1 MNPSDEPRPSA
12 ADADTRPP
20 TAPTPVPEEKGVIAW
35 FASNPVAAN
44 LLMLVIMVAGAFTTL
59 SIKKEI
65 FPEFSLDMLAIT
77 VPYRGGTPQEVEEGV
92 VIKVEEAIQDIPGIK
107 RITAAA
113 MEGAGRITVEILP
126 DYDLQKVLNQI
137 KVRVDGISTF
147 PAETERPIIEEL
159 TTRNEVMWVNLAGD
173 VDEPTLKRLAEK
185 VRNDIVSL
193 PGVTQ
198 AEIYGVRRFEIAI
211 EVSETRLRE
220 YGLSFD
226 DVARA
231 VRRSSIN
238 LPAGS
243 IKTEGGEVLIRTNGQ
258 AYTGDE
264 YAALVL
270 QTRPDGTRITV
281 GDVADVIDGFE
292 DSTVSNTF
300 NGERSASIRIMRV
313 GEQSALDVAAKV
325 RTYVDAANE
334 ELPDGVTLTVW
345 ADGSRFLKERLNMLL
360 KNGAIGLLLVFVS
373 LALFLRLSLAFWVCL
388 GIPLSFLGT
397 LFLMPTA
404 LMGISINMITLFG
417 FLVVLGIVV
426 DDAIVVGENVYTTCQ
441 KEGFGL
447 ASTIKGAREVAV
459 PVTYGVLTTVVAFI
473 PMLMVPGVNGK
484 IWSGIA
490 LVVIGT
496 LLFSLVE
503 SKLILP
509 AHLSFLK
516 RREQDETKLNAF
528 ERFQRVF
535 GKGLQWWI
543 ERVYQPSLRV
553 ALEWRYATL
562 SAFLGLLVVAVFFV
576 ASGHV
581 RFVFFPNIESDFVD
595 GSVELA
601 QGTPAAFTQQ
611 MIRKMHDA
619 VEEVRREGREKDGQ
633 ELVKNVL
640 SYTRSEISFA
650 FVLEL
655 APSEERTIPASE
667 IARRWR
673 EKVGE
678 IPGATNVTYTGTIA
692 NSGRPIDLQL
702 TSNNIEQLEAAA
714 LELKERLRDYA
725 GVYDVS
731 ESSGNGKTEVRLSIK
746 SAAEALGLSLTDLAR
761 QVRQGFY
768 GEEAQRIQRGRDDVR
783 VMVRY
788 PEKERRSLGYLEAMH
803 VRTPDGGE
811 VPFSY
816 VASAETGRGYNTIRR
831 VDRKRVI
838 NVTAEIDKNAVDPDI
853 VRNDV
858 QKTILPEV
866 LAKYPGVRSSQ
877 EGEAREQAESMAA
890 LQLGGVLA
898 VFLIYALM
906 AIPLKSYTQPVMIMT
921 AIPFGIVGAIA
932 GHVLMGIPVSILSLC
947 GIIALA
953 GVAVN
958 DSLVMVDFVNNARA
972 RGLGLFDAVST
983 AGVARFRAIL
993 LTSVTTFAGLSP
1005 LLLEKSLQAQILIPM
1020 AVSLAFGVLFATAIT
1035 LMLIPCLYLVFA
1047 DIAHAWARTKAFY
1060 TGAPVPPRET
1070 GSQAV
1075 V

>member
-1 MNPSDEPRPSA
+1 MNSDQP
-12 ADADTRPP
+12 
-20 TAPTPVPEEKGVIAW
+20 KGGIIAW
-35 FASNPVAAN
+35 FAGNPVAAN
-44 LLMLVIMVAGAFTTL
+44 LLMLVIMVAGTFSAL

-65 FPEFSLDMLAIT
+65 FPEFSLEMLNVT

-92 VIKVEEAIQDIPGIK
+92 VIKIEEAIQDVPGIK
-107 RITAAA
+107 KLTAQA
-113 MEGAGRITVEILP
+113 MEGAGVVTVEVLAG
-126 DYDLQKVLNQI
+126 YDVQKVLNQI

-147 PAETERPIIEEL
+147 PVETERPIIEEL
-159 TTRNEVMWVNLAGD
+159 TTRNQVMWVNLSGN
-173 VDEPTLKRLAEK
+173 VDEPTLKRLSEK

-198 AEIYGVRRFEIAI
+198 AEVFGVRRFEIAI
-211 EVSETRLRE
+211 EVSESRLRE
-220 YGLSFD
+220 YGLTFD
-226 DVARA
+226 DFARA

-243 IKTEGGEVLIRTNGQ
+243 IKTEGGEVLLRTNGQ
-258 AYTGDE
+258 AYTGGQFSS
-264 YAALVL
+264 LVL

-281 GDVADVIDGFE
+281 GDIADVIDGFE

-300 NGERSASIRIMRV
+300 NGERSASIRILRV
-313 GEQSALDVAAKV
+313 GDQSALDVAAAVKEYV
-325 RTYVDAANE
+325 RKAND
-334 ELPDGVTLTVW
+334 ELPEGVSLAVW

-360 KNGAIGLLLVFVS
+360 KNGMMGLVLVFIS

-397 LFLMPTA
+397 LFLMPTS
-404 LMGISINMITLFG
+404 LMDISINMITLFG

-447 ASTIKGAREVAV
+447 ASTIKGTKEVSI
-459 PVTYGVLTTVVAFI
+459 PVTYGVLTTVVAFV

-496 LLFSLVE
+496 LLFSLLE

-509 AHLSFLK
+509 AHLAKLR
-516 RREQDETKLNAF
+516 RREQDATKLSRF
-528 ERFQRVF
+528 ERFQRIF
-535 GKGLQWWI
+535 GIALQKWI
-543 ERVYQPSLRV
+543 ERVYRP
-553 ALEWRYATL
+553 ALGFALQWRYAML
-562 SAFLGLLVVAVFFV
+562 MAFGGLLLVSVAFV

-581 RFVFFPNIESDFVD
+581 RFVFFPNIESDFVNGD
-595 GSVELA
+595 VELA
-601 QGTPAAFTQQ
+601 QGTPASFTQQ
-611 MIRKMHDA
+611 MIRRMNDA
-619 VEEVRREGREKDGQ
+619 VEEVQREGREKDGQ
-633 ELVKNVL
+633 ELIKHVL
-640 SYTRSEISFA
+640 SYTRGETSFA

-667 IARRWR
+667 IANRWR

-678 IPGATNVTYTGTIA
+678 IPGATSVTYTGTIA

-702 TSNNIEQLEAAA
+702 TSGNLEQLEEAAR
-714 LELKERLRDYA
+714 ELKERLRDYQ

-731 ESSGNGKTEVRLSIK
+731 ESSGNGKSEVRLAIK
-746 SAAEALGLSLTDLAR
+746 PAAEALGLTLTDLAR

-768 GEEAQRIQRGRDDVR
+768 GEEAQRIQRGRDDIR

-788 PEKERRSLGYLEAMH
+788 PESERRSLGYLEAMR
-803 VRTPDGGE
+803 VRAPGGAE

-838 NVTAEIDKNAVDPDI
+838 NVTAEIDKNSVDPDI
-853 VRNDV
+853 VRKDV
-858 QKTILPEV
+858 EKTILPEV
-866 LAKYPGVRSSQ
+866 LAKYPAVKSSQ

-890 LQLGGVLA
+890 LQLGGVLSI
-898 VFLIYALM
+898 FLIYALM
-906 AIPLKSYTQPVMIMT
+906 AIPLKSYIQPLMIMT
-921 AIPFGIVGAIA
+921 AIPFGVVGAIA

-958 DSLVMVDFVNNARA
+958 DSLVMVDFVNHARA
-972 RGLGLFDAVST
+972 RGASLNEAVRE

-993 LTSVTTFAGLSP
+993 LTSLTTFAGLSP

-1020 AVSLAFGVLFATAIT
+1020 AVSLAFGVVFATAIT
-1035 LMLIPCLYLVFA
+1035 LLLIPCLYLVLA
-1047 DIAHAWARTKAFY
+1047 DLQHLGARIFKARQ
-1060 TGAPVPPRET
+1060 TEPAAEPLPSAE
-1070 GSQAV
+1070 
-1075 V
+1075 

>member
-1 MNPSDEPRPSA
+1 MSQPPQAGPAPEPSHGY
-12 ADADTRPP
+12 T
-20 TAPTPVPEEKGVIAW
+20 GIIAW
-35 FASNPVAAN
+35 FAGNRVAAN
-44 LLMLVIMVAGAFTTL
+44 LLMLVIMVAGAFSAL

-65 FPEFSLDMLAIT
+65 FPEFSLDMLNIT
-77 VPYRGGTPQEVEEGV
+77 VPYRGGTPHEVEEGV
-92 VIKVEEAIQDIPGIK
+92 VIKIEESIQDIPGIK
-107 RITAAA
+107 RMTARA
-113 MEGAGRITVEILP
+113 MEGAGQVTVEVLP
-126 DYDLQKVLNQI
+126 GYDLQKVLNQI

-147 PAETERPIIEEL
+147 PVETERPIIEEL
-159 TTRNEVMWVNLAGD
+159 TTRNEVLWVNISGD
-173 VDEPTLKRLAEK
+173 VDEPTLKRLSEK

-198 AEIYGVRRFEIAI
+198 AEVYGVRRFEIAI
-211 EVSETRLRE
+211 EVSESRLRE
-220 YGLSFD
+220 YGLTFD

-258 AYTGDE
+258 AYTGEE
-264 YAALVL
+264 YASLVL
-270 QTRPDGTRITV
+270 TTRPDGTRITV
-281 GDVADVIDGFE
+281 GDVAAVIDGFE
-292 DSTVSNTF
+292 DTASSNTF
-300 NGERSASIRIMRV
+300 NGERSASIRVMRV
-313 GEQSALDVAAKV
+313 GDQSALDVAATVKD
-325 RTYVDAANE
+325 YVQRAND
-334 ELPDGVTLTVW
+334 ELPEGVSLAVW
-345 ADGSRFLKERLNMLL
+345 ADGSRFLKERLQMLL
-360 KNGAIGLLLVFVS
+360 KNGAMGLVLVFLS

-397 LFLMPTA
+397 LFLMPTP

-441 KEGFGL
+441 REGFGL
-447 ASTIKGAREVAV
+447 ASTIKGTHEVAV

-484 IWSGIA
+484 IWSGIG
-490 LVVIGT
+490 LIVIGT
-496 LLFSLVE
+496 LMFSLLE

-509 AHLSFLK
+509 AHLATLR
-516 RREQDETKLNAF
+516 RREQDSTRLNAF
-528 ERFQRVF
+528 ERFQRFF
-535 GKGLQWWI
+535 GRALQTWI
-543 ERVYQPSLRV
+543 ERVYRPSLRV

-562 SAFLGLLVVAVFFV
+562 AAFVGLLIVSIFFV

-581 RFVFFPNIESDFVD
+581 RFVFFPNIESDFVQSEVD
-595 GSVELA
+595 LA
-601 QGTPAAFTQQ
+601 QGTPASFTQE
-611 MIRKMHDA
+611 MIRRMNDA
-619 VEEVRREGREKDGQ
+619 VEQVRREAREQEGQ
-633 ELVKNVL
+633 ELIRNVL
-640 SYTRSEISFA
+640 SYTRSETAFT

-655 APSEERTIPASE
+655 APSETRSIPATQ
-667 IARRWR
+667 IANRWR
-673 EKVGE
+673 DKVGE
-678 IPGATNVTYTGTIA
+678 IPGAVSVTYTGTIA

-702 TSNNIEQLEAAA
+702 TSTNPAQLEEAAR
-714 LELKERLRDYA
+714 ELKERLRDYA

-731 ESSGNGKTEVRLSIK
+731 ESSGNGKSEVRLDIK
-746 SAAEALGLSLTDLAR
+746 PAAEALGLALTDLAR

-803 VRTPDGGE
+803 VRTPTGDE
-811 VPFSY
+811 VPFAY
-816 VASAETGRGYNTIRR
+816 VASAEIGRGYNTIQR

-838 NVTAEIDKNAVDPDI
+838 NVTAEVDKNAVDPDI

-866 LAKYPGVRSSQ
+866 LAKYPAVLSSQ
-877 EGEAREQAESMAA
+877 EGEAREQRESMAA
-890 LQLGGVLA
+890 LQLGGVIA
-898 VFLIYALM
+898 IFLIYALM
-906 AIPLKSYTQPVMIMT
+906 AVPLKSYTQPLMIMT

-932 GHVLMGIPVSILSLC
+932 GHVFMGIPVSILSLC

-958 DSLVMVDFVNNARA
+958 DSLVMVDYVNNARA
-972 RGLGLFDAVST
+972 RGTGLLEAVRE

-993 LTSVTTFAGLSP
+993 LTSLTTFAGLSP

-1020 AVSLAFGVLFATAIT
+1020 AVSLAFGVVFATAIT
-1035 LMLIPCLYLVFA
+1035 LMLIPCLYLISD
-1047 DIAHAWARTKAFY
+1047 DIAALFRRKKPAVSAPLSAGMEPAR
-1060 TGAPVPPRET
+1060 APVR
-1070 GSQAV
+1070 
-1075 V
+1075 